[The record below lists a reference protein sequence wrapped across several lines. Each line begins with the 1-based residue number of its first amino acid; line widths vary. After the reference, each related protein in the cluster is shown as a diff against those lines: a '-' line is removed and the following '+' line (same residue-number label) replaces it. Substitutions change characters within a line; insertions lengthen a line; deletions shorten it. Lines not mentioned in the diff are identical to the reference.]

1 MRTTYRDLTFTEWK
15 AEILSRFPNAEFIE
29 ECDGMT
35 ARANDADC
43 GWWLASS
50 FGDEEPSHWIAR
62 PS

>member
-1 MRTTYRDLTFTEWK
+1 MKLNDWK
-15 AEILSRFPNAEFIE
+15 IEVRRRFPDATFIE

-50 FGDEEPSHWIAR
+50 FGDEEPDYWIAEAAKVAA
-62 PS
+62 